1 MALSS
6 RSSTDGAHRP
16 ILVCFSHLRWDFVFQ
31 RPQHLLSRAA
41 RDWSVFY
48 IEEPRFEGRNKPRL
62 EHITTQEGVERL
74 MPVLPE
80 GSSADDIIA
89 QQRSLIDAF
98 LARLP
103 VPPCVAW
110 YYTPMALRFT
120 EHLSFPVVVYDC
132 MDELS
137 HFRGAPPELTRLEAR
152 LLQRADVVFTG
163 GHSLYE
169 SKRKLHGDV
178 HAFPSSVDT
187 AHFAPARDRS
197 IAEPPDLAG
206 IAKPRIGYFGVID
219 ERIDLELIEAVAMAR
234 PNWQILMIGPT
245 AKVDPAALPK
255 QPNIHWLGMKK
266 YTELPRYLAGFDV
279 GWMPFAINDATRFIS
294 PTKTPEFLAAGIPV
308 VSTPVADVVR
318 SWGSEDL
325 VAIAADT
332 PSSLFAIEQMLDRE
346 PAGAWLSK
354 VDVKLAEGSWDTTW
368 RRMRD
373 LIEAKQAPE
382 QDVST
387 GRAAVAR

>member
-1 MALSS
+1 MY
-6 RSSTDGAHRP
+6 
-16 ILVCFSHLRWDFVFQ
+16 
-31 RPQHLLSRAA
+31 
-41 RDWSVFY
+41 Y
-48 IEEPRFEGRNKPRL
+48 IEEPRFEGRNEPRL
-62 EHITTQEGVERL
+62 EHTTTQEGVERL
-74 MPVLPE
+74 APVLAE
-80 GSSADDIIA
+80 GSSDADVIA
-89 QQRSLIDAF
+89 QQRSLVDAF

-103 VPPCVAW
+103 APPSVAW

-120 EHLSFPVVVYDC
+120 DHLSFPVVVYDC

-152 LLQRADVVFTG
+152 LLERADVVFTG

-169 SKRKLHGDV
+169 SKRKLHRDV

-197 IAEPPDLAG
+197 IAEPPDLAE
-206 IAKPRIGYFGVID
+206 IAKPRVGYFGVID
-219 ERIDLELIEAVAMAR
+219 ERIDLELIEAVAVAR
-234 PNWQILMIGPT
+234 PEWQILMIGPT

-255 QPNIHWLGMKK
+255 QANIHWLGMKK

-325 VAIAADT
+325 VAIAADA
-332 PSSLFAIEQMLDRE
+332 PSSLAAIDQMLARE

-368 RRMRD
+368 RRMQD
-373 LIEAKQAPE
+373 LIEAKQAPPE
-382 QDVST
+382 QNVST
-387 GRAAVAR
+387 STSAITC